1 MRAIGDVV
9 SINSQDKMIL
19 TDKGAIKSNS
29 PLNVLVSFKADD
41 QLSIYLKHNDFS
53 QEHELLK
60 DIKIGNTVLKKGEL
74 PSNFDSVVK
83 VYFESVLGVAYS
95 SQAMLDGM
103 ETFFSERSYNPV
115 IDYMERAQEKWDGRQ
130 RINRMLQVYL
140 GADDIPLVSKI
151 AQMWLVGAVAKVY
164 DPYVKFDYVLDLV
177 GGQGVGKTSLLQ
189 KLGGDW
195 YTDSVTDFANKDNYD
210 IMLKSLIVNDDEMV
224 ASNRMSFAE
233 TKAFIS
239 KTSLRYRK
247 PYMKRTEEFA
257 KNFILARTTNQKE
270 YLKDK
275 TGERR
280 FLPVMANTSAQV
292 KHPME
297 IEPETIEQIWG
308 EAVTIYKSGVDL
320 MFDEETEDELNVY
333 RERFMYRDEVE
344 LQVLEYLDMPVPDN
358 WQNWSIQQQHQYTSK
373 YFDNSSDFEEGSKKL
388 MKVSTR
394 EIMYNLF
401 MRNSNDKKLSTKIN
415 MIMDNHHDWKKGV
428 FRIGGKNTK
437 GFVRL
442 ENYKKSNR

>member
-74 PSNFDSVVK
+74 PSNFDSVIK

-320 MFDEETEDELNVY
+320 MFDEETENELNVY

-344 LQVLEYLDMPVPDN
+344 LQVLEYLDMPVPEN

-401 MRNSNDKKLSTKIN
+401 MRSSNDKKLSTKIN
-415 MIMDNHHDWKKGV
+415 MIMDNHPDWEKGV

-437 GFVRL
+437 AFKRII
-442 ENYKKSNR
+442 KK

>member
-60 DIKIGNTVLKKGEL
+60 DIKIGNTILKKGEL

-270 YLKDK
+270 YLKDT

-297 IEPETIEQIWG
+297 IESETIEQIWG

-320 MFDEETEDELNVY
+320 MFDEETEDELNIY

-344 LQVLEYLDMPVPDN
+344 LQVLEYLDMPVPEN

-373 YFDNSSDFEEGSKKL
+373 YFDNSSDFEEGSTKL
-388 MKVSTR
+388 TKVSTR

-415 MIMDNHHDWKKGV
+415 MIMDNHPEWEKSV
-428 FRIGGKNTK
+428 FRIAGKNTK
-437 GFVRL
+437 GFRRL
-442 ENYKKSNR
+442 QDYENKAR

>member
-115 IDYMERAQEKWDGRQ
+115 IEYMERAQEKWDGRQ

-140 GADDIPLVSKI
+140 GADDTPLVSKI

-280 FLPVMANTSAQV
+280 FLPVMANTGAQV

-320 MFDEETEDELNVY
+320 MLDEETEDELNVY

-344 LQVLEYLDMPVPDN
+344 LQVLEYLDMPVPEN

-373 YFDNSSDFEEGSKKL
+373 YFDNSSDFEEGSTKL
-388 MKVSTR
+388 TKVSTR

-415 MIMDNHHDWKKGV
+415 MIMDNHPDWEKGQY
-428 FRIGGKNTK
+428 RIGGKNTK
-437 GFVRL
+437 GFKRIV
-442 ENYKKSNR
+442 KK

>member
-1 MRAIGDVV
+1 
-9 SINSQDKMIL
+9 MIL
-19 TDKGAIKSNS
+19 NDKGGIKSNS
-29 PLNVLVSFKADD
+29 PNNVLLSFKADD
-41 QLSIYLKHNDFS
+41 QLSIYLKHNEFS
-53 QEHELLK
+53 QEHELTK
-60 DIKIGNTVLKKGEL
+60 DIRIGNTFFKKGEL

-115 IDYMERAQEKWDGRQ
+115 MEYMEGAASNWDGRK
-130 RINRMLQVYL
+130 RINQMLQVYL
-140 GADDIPLVSKI
+140 GAEDIDLISKI
-151 AQMWLVGAVAKVY
+151 AEMWLVGAVAKVY
-164 DPYVKFDYVLDLV
+164 DPYAKFDYVLDLV

-195 YTDSVTDFANKDNYD
+195 YTDAVTDFANKDNYD
-210 IMLKSLIVNDDEMV
+210 IMLKALIVNDDEMV

-239 KTSLRYRK
+239 KTSLRFRK

-257 KNFILARTTNQKE
+257 KNFVLARTTNQKE

-280 FLPVMANTSAQV
+280 FLSVMADISRQK

-297 IEPETIEQIWG
+297 IEPETVEQIWG
-308 EAVTIYKSGVDL
+308 EAVTIYKAGADL
-320 MFDEETEDELNVY
+320 MFDKETEERLEIY
-333 RERFMYRDEVE
+333 REKFMYRDEVE
-344 LQVLEYLDMPVPDN
+344 LQVLEYLEMPIPDN
-358 WQNWSIQQQHQYTSK
+358 WSSWSIQQQHQYTSK
-373 YFDNSSDFEEGSKKL
+373 YFDNSSEFEAGTKKL
-388 MKVSTR
+388 EKVSTR
-394 EIMYNLF
+394 EMMYNLF

-415 MIMDNHHDWKKGV
+415 MIMDNHPGWEKGQ

-437 GFVRL
+437 GFKRIK
-442 ENYKKSNR
+442 EK

>member
-1 MRAIGDVV
+1 
-9 SINSQDKMIL
+9 MIL
-19 TDKGAIKSNS
+19 TDKGMIKANS
-29 PLNVLVSFKADD
+29 PSNVLLSFKADD
-41 QLSIYLKHNDFS
+41 QLSIYLKHNEFS

-60 DIKIGNTVLKKGEL
+60 DIKIGNTFFKKGEL

-95 SQAMLDGM
+95 NQAMLDGM

-115 IDYMERAQEKWDGRQ
+115 MEYMEKAASNWDGRK
-130 RINRMLQVYL
+130 RINQMLQVYL
-140 GADDIPLVSKI
+140 GADDNPLISKI
-151 AQMWLVGAVAKVY
+151 AEMWLVGAVAKVY
-164 DPYVKFDYVLDLV
+164 DPFVKFDYVLDLV

-195 YTDSVTDFANKDNYD
+195 YTDAVTDFANKDNYD

-239 KTSLRYRK
+239 KTSLRFRK

-257 KNFILARTTNQKE
+257 KNFVLARTTNQKE

-280 FLPVMANTSAQV
+280 FLPVLANIDNQK

-308 EAVTIYKSGVDL
+308 EAVTIYRAGADL
-320 MFDEETEDELNVY
+320 MFDKKTEEELEIY
-333 RERFMYRDEVE
+333 REKFMYRDEVE
-344 LQVLEYLDMPVPDN
+344 LQVLEYLEMPIPDN
-358 WQNWSIQQQHQYTSK
+358 WSSWSIQQQHQYTSK
-373 YFDNSSDFEEGSKKL
+373 YFDNSNEFEPGTKKL
-388 MKVSTR
+388 EKVSTR
-394 EIMYNLF
+394 EMMYNLF

-415 MIMDNHHDWKKGV
+415 MIMDNHPSWEKGQ

-437 GFVRL
+437 GF
-442 ENYKKSNR
+442 KKIIQK

>member
-83 VYFESVLGVAYS
+83 VYFESILGVAYS

-297 IEPETIEQIWG
+297 IESETIEQIWG

-320 MFDEETEDELNVY
+320 MFDEETEDELNNY

-344 LQVLEYLDMPVPDN
+344 LQVLEYLDMPVPEN

-401 MRNSNDKKLSTKIN
+401 MRSSNDKKLSTKIN
-415 MIMDNHHDWKKGV
+415 MIMDNHPDWEKGQ

-437 GFVRL
+437 GFKRIA
-442 ENYKKSNR
+442 EK

>member
-1 MRAIGDVV
+1 
-9 SINSQDKMIL
+9 MIL
-19 TDKGAIKSNS
+19 TDKGTIKANS
-29 PLNVLVSFKADD
+29 PSNVLLSFKADD
-41 QLSIYLKHNDFS
+41 QLSIYLKHNEFS

-60 DIKIGNTVLKKGEL
+60 DIKIGNTFFKKGEL

-95 SQAMLDGM
+95 NQAMLDGM

-115 IDYMERAQEKWDGRQ
+115 MEYMERAASNWDGRK
-130 RINRMLQVYL
+130 RINQMLQVYL
-140 GADDIPLVSKI
+140 GAEDIDLVSKI
-151 AQMWLVGAVAKVY
+151 AEMWLVGAVAKVY

-189 KLGGDW
+189 KLGGSW
-195 YTDSVTDFANKDNYD
+195 YTDAVTDFANKDNYD
-210 IMLKSLIVNDDEMV
+210 IMLKALIVNDDEMV

-239 KTSLRYRK
+239 KTSLRFRK

-257 KNFILARTTNQKE
+257 KNFVLARTTNQKE

-280 FLPVMANTSAQV
+280 FLPVLANIDNQK

-297 IEPETIEQIWG
+297 IEPETVEQIWG
-308 EAVTIYKSGVDL
+308 EAVTIYRAGADL
-320 MFDEETEDELNVY
+320 MFDKETEEELEIY
-333 RERFMYRDEVE
+333 RETFMYRDEVE
-344 LQVLEYLDMPVPDN
+344 LQVLEYLEMPIPDN
-358 WQNWSIQQQHQYTSK
+358 WSSWSIQQQHQYTSK
-373 YFDNSSDFEEGSKKL
+373 YFDNSSEFEAGTKKL
-388 MKVSTR
+388 EKVSTR
-394 EIMYNLF
+394 EMMYNLF

-415 MIMDNHHDWKKGV
+415 MIMDNHPGWEKGQ

-437 GFVRL
+437 GFKRIK
-442 ENYKKSNR
+442 EK

>member
-95 SQAMLDGM
+95 NQAMLDGM

-115 IDYMERAQEKWDGRQ
+115 IEYMERSQEKWDGRQ

-224 ASNRMSFAE
+224 ASNHMSFAE

-297 IEPETIEQIWG
+297 IESETIEQIWG

-320 MFDEETEDELNVY
+320 MFDEETENELNVY

-344 LQVLEYLDMPVPDN
+344 LQVLEYLDMPVPEN

-415 MIMDNHHDWKKGV
+415 MIMDNHSDWEKGQ

-437 GFVRL
+437 GFKRIA
-442 ENYKKSNR
+442 EK

>member
-60 DIKIGNTVLKKGEL
+60 DIKIGNTILKKGEL

-280 FLPVMANTSAQV
+280 FLPVMANTSTQV

-344 LQVLEYLDMPVPDN
+344 LQVLEYLDMPVPEN

-401 MRNSNDKKLSTKIN
+401 MRSSNDKKLSTKIN
-415 MIMDNHHDWKKGV
+415 MIMDNHPDWEKGQ

-437 GFVRL
+437 GFKRIA
-442 ENYKKSNR
+442 EK

>member
-115 IDYMERAQEKWDGRQ
+115 IEYMERAQEKWDGRQ

-270 YLKDK
+270 YLRDK

-280 FLPVMANTSAQV
+280 FLPVMANTSTQV

-344 LQVLEYLDMPVPDN
+344 LQVLEYLDMPVPEN

-401 MRNSNDKKLSTKIN
+401 MRSSNDKKLSTKIN
-415 MIMDNHHDWKKGV
+415 MIMDNHPDWEKGQ

-437 GFVRL
+437 GFKRIA
-442 ENYKKSNR
+442 EK

>member
-1 MRAIGDVV
+1 MRTIGDVV

-19 TDKGAIKSNS
+19 NDKGAIKANS
-29 PLNVLVSFKADD
+29 PMNVLASFKADD
-41 QLSIYLKHNDFS
+41 QLSLYLKHNDFS

-60 DIKIGNTVLKKGEL
+60 DIKIGNTFFKKGEL

-95 SQAMLDGM
+95 NQAMLDGM

-115 IDYMERAQEKWDGRQ
+115 IAYMERAAENWDGRK
-130 RINRMLQVYL
+130 RINQMLQVYL
-140 GADDIPLVSKI
+140 GAEDIDLVSKI
-151 AQMWLVGAVAKVY
+151 AEMWLVGAVAKVY
-164 DPYVKFDYVLDLV
+164 DPYAKFDYVLDLV

-195 YTDSVTDFANKDNYD
+195 YTDAVTDFANKDNYD
-210 IMLKSLIVNDDEMV
+210 IMLKALIVNDDEMV

-239 KTSLRYRK
+239 KTSL
-247 PYMKRTEEFA
+247 
-257 KNFILARTTNQKE
+257 NQKE

-280 FLPVMANTSAQV
+280 FLSVMADISRQK

-297 IEPETIEQIWG
+297 IEPETVEQIWG
-308 EAVTIYKSGVDL
+308 EAVTIYKAGADL
-320 MFDEETEDELNVY
+320 MFDKETEERLEIY
-333 RERFMYRDEVE
+333 REKFMYRDEVE
-344 LQVLEYLDMPVPDN
+344 LQVLEYLEMPIPDN
-358 WQNWSIQQQHQYTSK
+358 WSSWSIQQQHQYTSK
-373 YFDNSSDFEEGSKKL
+373 YFDNSSEFEAGTKKL
-388 MKVSTR
+388 EKVSTR
-394 EIMYNLF
+394 EMMYNLF

-415 MIMDNHHDWKKGV
+415 MIMDNHPGWEKGQ

-437 GFVRL
+437 GFKRIK
-442 ENYKKSNR
+442 EK

>member
-1 MRAIGDVV
+1 MRTIGDVV

-19 TDKGAIKSNS
+19 NDKGAIKANS
-29 PLNVLVSFKADD
+29 PMNVLASFKADD
-41 QLSIYLKHNDFS
+41 QLSLYLKHNEFS

-60 DIKIGNTVLKKGEL
+60 DIKIGNTFFKKGEL

-83 VYFESVLGVAYS
+83 VYFESVLGVAYTN
-95 SQAMLDGM
+95 QALLDGM

-115 IDYMERAQEKWDGRQ
+115 SAYMERVAENWDGRE
-130 RINRMLQVYL
+130 RINQMLQVYL
-140 GADDIPLVSKI
+140 GADDNPLVSKI
-151 AQMWLVGAVAKVY
+151 AKMWLVGAVAKVY
-164 DPYVKFDYVLDLV
+164 DPFVKFDYVLDLV

-189 KLGGDW
+189 KLGGAW
-195 YTDSVTDFANKDNYD
+195 YTDAVTDFANKDNYD

-239 KTSLRYRK
+239 KTSLRFRK

-257 KNFILARTTNQKE
+257 KNFVLARTTNQKE

-280 FLPVMANTSAQV
+280 FLPVLTNIDNQK

-308 EAVTIYKSGVDL
+308 EAVTIYRAGADL
-320 MFDEETEDELNVY
+320 MFDKKTEEELEVY
-333 RERFMYRDEVE
+333 RETFMYRDEVE
-344 LQVLEYLDMPVPDN
+344 LQVLEYLEMPIPDN
-358 WQNWSIQQQHQYTSK
+358 WSSWSIQQQHQYTSK
-373 YFDNSSDFEEGSKKL
+373 YFDNSSEFEPGKNKL
-388 MKVSTR
+388 TNVSTR
-394 EIMYNLF
+394 EMMYNLF

-415 MIMDNHHDWKKGV
+415 MIMDNHPEWQKGQ

-437 GFVRL
+437 GFKRIIQ
-442 ENYKKSNR
+442 K

>member
-74 PSNFDSVVK
+74 PSNFDSVIK

-115 IDYMERAQEKWDGRQ
+115 IEYMEQAQEKWDGRQ

-344 LQVLEYLDMPVPDN
+344 LQVLEYLDMPVPEN

-373 YFDNSSDFEEGSKKL
+373 YFDNSSDFEEGSAKL
-388 MKVSTR
+388 TKVSTR

-415 MIMDNHHDWKKGV
+415 MIMDNHPDWEKGQ

-437 GFVRL
+437 GFKRIA
-442 ENYKKSNR
+442 EK

>member
-60 DIKIGNTVLKKGEL
+60 DIKIGNTVLRKGEL

-115 IDYMERAQEKWDGRQ
+115 VEYMERAKEKWDGRQ

-195 YTDSVTDFANKDNYD
+195 YTDSVTDFSNKDNYD

-280 FLPVMANTSAQV
+280 FLPVMANTSAQI

-320 MFDEETEDELNVY
+320 MFDEETEDELNIY

-344 LQVLEYLDMPVPDN
+344 LQVLEYLDMPVPKN

-401 MRNSNDKKLSTKIN
+401 MRSSNDKKLSTKIN
-415 MIMDNHHDWKKGV
+415 MIMDNHPDWEKGQ

-437 GFVRL
+437 GFKRIA
-442 ENYKKSNR
+442 EK

>member
-1 MRAIGDVV
+1 
-9 SINSQDKMIL
+9 
-19 TDKGAIKSNS
+19 
-29 PLNVLVSFKADD
+29 
-41 QLSIYLKHNDFS
+41 
-53 QEHELLK
+53 
-60 DIKIGNTVLKKGEL
+60 
-74 PSNFDSVVK
+74 
-83 VYFESVLGVAYS
+83 
-95 SQAMLDGM
+95 MLDGM

-115 IDYMERAQEKWDGRQ
+115 IDYMERAQKKWDGRQ

-195 YTDSVTDFANKDNYD
+195 YTDSVTDFSNKDNYD

-224 ASNRMSFAE
+224 ASNRMTFAE

-308 EAVTIYKSGVDL
+308 EAVTIYKAGVDL
-320 MFDEETEDELNVY
+320 MFDEGTENELNIY

-344 LQVLEYLDMPVPDN
+344 LQVLEYLDMPVPEN

-401 MRNSNDKKLSTKIN
+401 MRNSNDRKLSTKIN
-415 MIMDNHHDWKKGV
+415 MIMDNHPEWEKSV
-428 FRIGGKNTK
+428 FRIAGKNTK
-437 GFVRL
+437 GFRRL
-442 ENYKKSNR
+442 QDYENKAR